1 MSLARLEMTKAYNLW
16 VYSMEVDGRWYSFN
30 KKAAKAV
37 CDENDSA
44 ALSLEVE
51 LFSNA

>member
-1 MSLARLEMTKAYNLW
+1 MSVHHGSQW
-16 VYSMEVDGRWYSFN
+16 VVYSFN

-44 ALSLEVE
+44 ALSLGVE
-51 LFSNA
+51 FFSSAK

>member
-1 MSLARLEMTKAYNLW
+1 
-16 VYSMEVDGRWYSFN
+16 MEVNGWWYSFN

-44 ALSLEVE
+44 ALSLGVE
-51 LFSNA
+51 LFSRA